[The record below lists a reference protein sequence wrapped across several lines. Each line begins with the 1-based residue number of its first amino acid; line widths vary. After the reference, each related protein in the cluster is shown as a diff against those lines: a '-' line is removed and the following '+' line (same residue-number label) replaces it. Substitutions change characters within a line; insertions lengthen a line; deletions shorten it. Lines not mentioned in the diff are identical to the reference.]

1 MPTKVNGSLRI
12 SYYDSINKKTIYKSR
27 PIKKHGGDEKACSE
41 WLEEWK
47 KEEQAKLKE
56 RIEAMKKGKEEE
68 ELQIKQQN
76 DINNKPIEELKQEE
90 TEEDKIIDDKSI
102 NINYTKFQLKLAP
115 KEEGGTSTIIFG
127 SSKSGKTFQL
137 MDILNK
143 YYDNNKFIVFLFADS
158 VFNSPAYKNLPKSVI
173 KLDHF
178 DEDLITNVQYIQ
190 KQTNNKYRFLFVM
203 DDIILEKNNSMVL
216 RLILTMRNCDISTI
230 MLLQSITLL
239 SKNGRFNINNAI
251 FRKNN
256 SNQAVEETIRYFI
269 GGHGCFYA
277 LKKMEDKINLYREI
291 TKDYGFIYLDA
302 LNDELTFHKG
312 K

>member
-1 MPTKVNGSLRI
+1 MPTKVNGSLRT

-56 RIEAMKKGKEEE
+56 RIEAMKQGKEEE

-76 DINNKPIEELKQEE
+76 DIINKPIEELKQEVIQEE
-90 TEEDKIIDDKSI
+90 TQEDKIT

-127 SSKSGKTFQL
+127 SSKSGKSFQL
-137 MDILNK
+137 MKIIEK
-143 YYDNNKFIVFLFADS
+143 YYDNNKFIVFLMADS
-158 VFNSPAYKNLPKSVI
+158 VFNSPVYKNLPKSVI

-190 KQTNNKYRFLFVM
+190 KQTNNKYRFVFIT
-203 DDIILEKNNSMVL
+203 DDIILEKNNSMLL

-239 SKNGRFNINNAI
+239 SKNGRFNINNCI
-251 FRKNN
+251 FRRNN
-256 SNQAVEETIRYFI
+256 NAESVEQTIRFFL
-269 GGHGCFYA
+269 GGYEPFYS
-277 LKKMEDKINLYREI
+277 LKTMEDKINLYREI

-302 LNDELTFHKG
+302 LNDELSFHKG